1 MKGDVHGKGDLR
13 LWSPKA
19 PRIITCADSRTTF
32 DLETTKTHTNVTTT
46 MADEE
51 NATRAPESDAQEV
64 SGIPGDSKPDQGAA
78 SMGVGC
84 LECTTYNLS

>member
-1 MKGDVHGKGDLR
+1 
-13 LWSPKA
+13 
-19 PRIITCADSRTTF
+19 
-32 DLETTKTHTNVTTT
+32 

-78 SMGVGC
+78 SMGVSYV
-84 LECTTYNLS
+84 EWITYNVEQD